1 MELRPPFSLL
11 PRWQRVLCARRPRP
25 MCVIADIREVVQV
38 VVRSVF
44 AAPQPSALLALSRIV
59 CEQRWTG
66 YIWPVSRC
74 ARTKHVAGA
83 ETVGESDT
91 ETEVYSPGARLAISP
106 RPAQRFSLI
115 EYQSAAASAFTRH
128 LRDIY
133 RPRIPRSTKFRPLS
147 LIFINFVVYR
157 LFAFHC
163 INAAE
168 AFP

>member
-1 MELRPPFSLL
+1 MRTEDDPGVNGVKTPVLTSSS
-11 PRWQRVLCARRPRP
+11 RWQRVLCACARRPRP

-83 ETVGESDT
+83 ETVGERERHGDGSLLSRCASCDQPPPCT
-91 ETEVYSPGARLAISP
+91 AVLANRIPVCRCFCFYKTS
-106 RPAQRFSLI
+106 SGYL
-115 EYQSAAASAFTRH
+115 SAAHSSF
-128 LRDIY
+128 Y
-133 RPRIPRSTKFRPLS
+133 
-147 LIFINFVVYR
+147 
-157 LFAFHC
+157 
-163 INAAE
+163 
-168 AFP
+168 